1 MNDIYPQLTE
11 PFPREMEKILNKG
24 GTALTYIPVSEVI
37 TRLNKVLGVDKWSFK
52 IVRCER
58 DASDPDF
65 VVAHVRLEWIPA
77 LGEDFNIV
85 TRDGF
90 GGQKIKR
97 TKQGQIVDLG
107 DEFKG
112 AISDALK
119 KAAQTLGVG
128 LYLARSEDAIEIEQV
143 IDASNAPLSEHEQ
156 RWEDFK
162 DASKKLTKDE
172 RDSLGEYWKQEYGDK
187 PKPTSAKDATQEILD
202 FLYTKLAQIKLKG
215 EVVEPGK

>member
-143 IDASNAPLSEHEQ
+143 IDASNAPLSDHEQ

>member
-1 MNDIYPQLTE
+1 VNNIYQNLSESFPQ
-11 PFPREMEKILNKG
+11 EMERKLSKG
-24 GTALTYIPVSEVI
+24 GAALTYIPVSEVI
-37 TRLNKVLGVDKWSFK
+37 NRLNKVLGVDKWSFK

-65 VVAHVRLEWIPA
+65 VVAHVRIDWYATAGDDSTL
-77 LGEDFNIV
+77 V
-85 TRDGF
+85 SRDGF

-143 IDASNAPLSEHEQ
+143 MDAEAPQPVNEEVARVWDNFIGVSKSFTKEQ
-156 RWEDFK
+156 KAKLR
-162 DASKKLTKDE
+162 DAWNEWSSSAPVPTRE
-172 RDSLGEYWKQEYGDK
+172 TV
-187 PKPTSAKDATQEILD
+187 TSAEAE
-202 FLYTKLAQIKLKG
+202 FLQQTAIAVAFSAE
-215 EVVEPGK
+215 EVK